1 MSYTEFANEVKR
13 LYDAKLR
20 TGLYDNYT
28 PEMLDMLF
36 DDCVQQVACM
46 SAINERG
53 CKNET

>member
-13 LYDAKLR
+13 LYDATLR